1 MVRSNTLNSTQS
13 DHSAPREDFLTVENV
28 SKSFTKPDGSPFTV
42 LEGINLTVGEK
53 EYVSVIG
60 HSGCGKSTL
69 VRLVAGL
76 DQPTSGLITLEGKAI
91 RKPGAERMMVFQG
104 YSLLPWLTVRENV
117 RLAVDEVFK
126 TLSPTEKH
134 GIVEEHLAM
143 VNLSPAAEKY
153 PHELSGGMKQ
163 RVGVARALATRPKML
178 LLDEP
183 FGALDAL
190 TRPKLQQQVLDIWEN
205 HRQAVM
211 MITHD
216 VDEAIFMSDR
226 VIMMTNGPK
235 AVIGKVLDIPLP
247 RPRDH
252 HALRGLNRIL
262 CKGSKIQSKRG
273 NPLWSAK
280 NKNQIASIPY

>member
-1 MVRSNTLNSTQS
+1 MAAATQFGTRSNMNGS
-13 DHSAPREDFLTVENV
+13 HSENFLTVENV
-28 SKSFTKPDGSPFTV
+28 VKAFPKPDGSAFVV
-42 LEGINLTVGEK
+42 LHDINLTVGQK

-69 VRLVAGL
+69 VRIVAGL
-76 DQPTSGLITLEGKAI
+76 EKPTSGLAALEGKAI
-91 RKPGAERMMVFQG
+91 RKPGADRMMVFQG
-104 YSLLPWLTVRENV
+104 YALLPWLTVRENI

-126 TLSPTEKH
+126 QASRSEKI
-134 GIVEEHLAM
+134 GIVNEHIAM
-143 VNLSPAAEKY
+143 VNLTAAADKY

-163 RVGVARALATRPKML
+163 RVGVARALATRPKLL

-226 VIMMTNGPK
+226 VVMMTNGPN
-235 AVIGKVLDIPLP
+235 ATIGQVLDIPLP
-247 RPRDH
+247 RPRDRH
-252 HALRGLNRIL
+252 ELRESQAYYELRNQALDFLEQ
-262 CKGSKIQSKRG
+262 CQ
-273 NPLWSAK
+273 
-280 NKNQIASIPY
+280 